1 MNHNKI
7 ANSTYY
13 KIKVFICNNKQLNEY
28 KYLGETEYLSGNTM
42 NFNMK
47 FIFNYY
53 KEQILKFKIISKQNE
68 NNLIADEKERSIQ
81 KIVLASI
88 MGKKIIIYQ
97 FSFLNQIEVIFHF

>member
-28 KYLGETEYLSGNTM
+28 KYWNWILSGNTM

-53 KEQILKFKIISKQNE
+53 FEKEQIPKLKIISKW
-68 NNLIADEKERSIQ
+68 K
-81 KIVLASI
+81 
-88 MGKKIIIYQ
+88 
-97 FSFLNQIEVIFHF
+97 